1 MAFLQRNIA
10 WPLALKV
17 PLLVSGLM
25 VGVAVMISQVVLARL
40 VADQESNLRLL
51 TGAYLDGLSAAVLP
65 AVIRADTWEAFDALD
80 RARRQYAGVEALYAI
95 VELPSGSVLAA
106 SDPIRFPVQT
116 PVPQELRQRFASG
129 EELVLDDSN
138 GRAWLARTL
147 KEGAF
152 SVGRI
157 IAEIDTA
164 NLLRIRHR
172 VSLTL
177 ILVNSALTL
186 AFAAIGYIAL
196 KRMLHPLGVLT
207 RHVERARDGRIEPIP
222 EHHRKRLSSE
232 FGQLFAQ
239 FNAMA
244 RALNERE
251 CLAAQ
256 LAEQEKYA
264 MLGKLASGM
273 AHEVNNPL
281 GGMLNLVDTLR
292 KHGRDDAIR
301 RRSLDLLE
309 RGLSGIGNVVRAA
322 LATYKGASGV
332 NELRGRDLDDL
343 KFLLQHEVGRR
354 RLELS
359 WQNRLPEKV
368 GVDGAAVRQIALNLL
383 LNACAASPSAG
394 TVAFDARAAGRE
406 FRMTVS
412 DSGPGLPSDIEL
424 LYRNPAQVSRAPTEH
439 MGLGVWTVCHMV
451 SRLGGRIALDTG
463 TDRGTTVTIRLPM
476 GREEPLDAVA

>member
-10 WPLALKV
+10 WPLTLKV

-25 VGVAVMISQVVLARL
+25 VGVAVMISQVVLSRL

-51 TGAYLDGLSAAVLP
+51 TSAYLDGLSAAVLP
-65 AVIRADTWEAFDALD
+65 AVIRADTWEAFDVLD
-80 RARRQYAGVEALYAI
+80 RARRQYAGVEARYAI
-95 VELPSGSVLAA
+95 VELPNGTVLAA

-116 PVPQELRQRFASG
+116 PVPQELQQRFASG
-129 EELVLDDSN
+129 DELVLDERT

-157 IAEIDTA
+157 IAEIDIA
-164 NLLRIRHR
+164 DLLRVRHR

-186 AFAAIGYIAL
+186 AFAAIGYLAL
-196 KRMLHPLGVLT
+196 KRMLHPLNVLT
-207 RHVERARDGRIEPIP
+207 RYVERVRDGRIEPIP

-244 RALNERE
+244 RALSERE
-251 CLAAQ
+251 SLTAH

-292 KHGRDDAIR
+292 KHGRNDTIR

-322 LATYKGASGV
+322 LATYRGFSRV
-332 NELRGRDLDDL
+332 NQLRGRDLDDL
-343 KFLLQHEVGRR
+343 KFLLQHEVERRHSSSRGKISCPSKWMSTARRSGRSLSICSSTRARR
-354 RLELS
+354 RQPQAPS
-359 WQNRLPEKV
+359 RSTRARP
-368 GVDGAAVRQIALNLL
+368 
-383 LNACAASPSAG
+383 AASFA
-394 TVAFDARAAGRE
+394 
-406 FRMTVS
+406 
-412 DSGPGLPSDIEL
+412 
-424 LYRNPAQVSRAPTEH
+424 
-439 MGLGVWTVCHMV
+439 
-451 SRLGGRIALDTG
+451 
-463 TDRGTTVTIRLPM
+463 
-476 GREEPLDAVA
+476 